1 MYGNLIQD
9 QFMRALNWPMGS
21 VMSLSMLL
29 IVLVFMFLLTRLGP
43 LSDLL
48 GL

>member
-21 VMSLSMLL
+21 VMSLAMLVAVL
-29 IVLVFMFLLTRLGP
+29 TLVFILTRISS
-43 LSDLL
+43 LSDLVEV
-48 GL
+48 